1 MSSTPPEI
9 CDEAPAQQLG
19 REGFALLRGAY
30 CAEAVAGL
38 RESLTEALRSSANDS
53 AVRGEAEAVYAARN
67 VLELWPA
74 ADEAWRTPQLIAF
87 LRQILG
93 PFCGLVRVLY
103 FDKPPEKSWALPF
116 HKDIHIAAIPPL
128 TQSPRYSPMRMKA
141 GVPHVEPPVEVLES
155 MLTLRIHLDDATPEN
170 GPLEV
175 IPGSH
180 ASGKQEPP
188 AAQPAVT
195 VYAAAGDVLAMRP
208 LILHASSHS
217 TPGTARHRRIL
228 HLEFAAQRDLPDG
241 YFWRWFF
248 AV

>member
-1 MSSTPPEI
+1 MSIFPPAMD
-9 CDEAPAQQLG
+9 DELPAQQLASD
-19 REGFALLRGAY
+19 GFALLQGVFT
-30 CAEAVAGL
+30 AEAVGRL
-38 RESLTEALRSSANDS
+38 RESLAKALQASADDS

-74 ADEAWRTPQLIAF
+74 VAEAWRTPRLMAF
-87 LRQILG
+87 LGRILG
-93 PFCGLVRVLY
+93 PSCGLVRVLY

-116 HKDIHIAAIPPL
+116 HKDIHIAAVPPL
-128 TQSPRYSPMRMKA
+128 TQSSRYSPMRLKA

-180 ASGKQEPP
+180 ASGKHEPS
-188 AAQPAVT
+188 AARPAVT
-195 VYAAAGDVLAMRP
+195 VYATAGDVLAMRP

-217 TPGTARHRRIL
+217 APGTVRHRRIL
-228 HLEFAAQRDLPDG
+228 HLEFSAQRDLPDG
-241 YFWRWFF
+241 YAWRWFY